1 MEENGMINGKNS
13 AALSVK
19 CSETVRG
26 YEVKRLPLGEYLRV
40 MEALREAPGT
50 VMKVC
55 FPEMDAMQM
64 LGKLTSMDA
73 QGLTE
78 VMLRALD
85 VVPDEAIKLLS
96 LLTGIPADALY
107 ADPAIGLDG
116 AAEMLEA
123 FWRLNGIENFIRAAG
138 RMGARLREIRAK
150 TGCKG

>member
-40 MEALREAPGT
+40 MEALREVPGT

-138 RMGARLREIRAK
+138 RMGARLRDIRAK

>member
-1 MEENGMINGKNS
+1 MTGKNS

-40 MEALREAPGT
+40 MEAIREMPET

-55 FPEMDAMQM
+55 FPQMDAMQM
-64 LGKLTSMDA
+64 LGRLREIDA

-78 VMLRALD
+78 LLLRAMD
-85 VVPDEAIKLLS
+85 VVPDEAIKLLGMI
-96 LLTGIPADALY
+96 TGIPADALY

-116 AAEMLEA
+116 MMELLEA
-123 FWRLNGIENFIRAAG
+123 FWRLNGIENFMRAAG
-138 RMGARLREIRAK
+138 RLAAKLQKTRER
-150 TGCKG
+150 TGFKS

>member
-1 MEENGMINGKNS
+1 MTGKNS

-40 MEALREAPGT
+40 MEALREAPEM

-64 LGKLTSMDA
+64 LSRLREIDV
-73 QGLTE
+73 QGLTQL
-78 VMLRALD
+78 MLRAMD
-85 VVPDEAIKLLS
+85 VVPDEAIRLIG

-116 AAEMLEA
+116 AAELLEA
-123 FWRLNGIENFIRAAG
+123 FWRLNGIGNFMRAAG
-138 RMGARLREIRAK
+138 RMAAKLQEIKEK
-150 TGCKG
+150 TGFKG